1 MNKYPLNQLK
11 RSVILREWNAFTH
24 DINKIIHFA
33 KLKKNPTLVERV
45 CNSIELII
53 EIALRL
59 LTIYFKI
66 KQKKTKQI
74 KTIVMVYLY
83 CYNSIPQITL
93 KIHTTYFVYYQKR

>member
-24 DINKIIHFA
+24 DINKIIHFE
-33 KLKKNPTLVERV
+33 KIKKIPTLVEHV

-53 EIALRL
+53 EIALCL

-66 KQKKTKQI
+66 KQKTKQI
-74 KTIVMVYLY
+74 KTIVVVYLY